1 MPCNSYHLPIYIY
14 YISGSLTKPETNGD
28 RRELLR
34 KVLINGSKKSSKQ
47 GMYVARKNLIVVV
60 KLDLRE
66 DKRIVCTNY
75 TNSSA
80 NKM

>member
-1 MPCNSYHLPIYIY
+1 M
-14 YISGSLTKPETNGD
+14 
-28 RRELLR
+28 LR
-34 KVLINGSKKSSKQ
+34 KVLIKWKQKVEQTRDVRSKKKFNSSSKTR
-47 GMYVARKNLIVVV
+47 GV
-60 KLDLRE
+60 DLRE